1 MLPLTPA
8 QLHDAQMAYPCGI
21 TFGNNPVLPQL
32 LGEFRGWPAAVM
44 VFSTGEETAGVF
56 AALYTA
62 RGWMSLPHFSY
73 NAFWI
78 NTPLV
83 TKALG
88 VETGDEAMQVL
99 RRRFCNSLPQG
110 RPDKDI
116 FLYQELFPAATGEAE
131 VPECLRLQSRGLYAP
146 PGVADFGKTITR
158 ISPLI
163 SEDGVRAT
171 GTLPSAVRRKIS
183 RAGRNGLSIRTGGEE
198 LLEDFY
204 RVYRRNIHRL
214 GSFGLPLRFF
224 RILAKGYDFGLFRV
238 LLAEYEGRC
247 LGAAVLMSYGG
258 YAENPWFA
266 SSEEGNALYVT
277 YLLHHAMMEI
287 AAEAGCHTYSLG
299 RSTAGGSVEQ
309 YKKQWGGET
318 IPLYTVPAGSGIR
331 PGTQILISRVLPLLP
346 QKVAELFDET
356 ISNYYY

>member
-8 QLHDAQMAYPCGI
+8 QLHHAQMVYPYGI
-21 TFGNNPVLPQL
+21 TLGNNPVLPVL

-44 VFSTGEETAGVF
+44 VFRAGEETAGVF

-83 TKALG
+83 TKVLG
-88 VETGDEAMQVL
+88 VETGDEAIRVL

-116 FLYQELFPAATGEAE
+116 FLHQDLFPAASGEAE
-131 VPECLRLQSRGLYAP
+131 VPECGRLQNRGLYTP
-146 PGVADFGKTITR
+146 TGVADFGKTITR
-158 ISPLI
+158 ISPLVTGQGI
-163 SEDGVRAT
+163 RAT
-171 GTLPSAVRRKIS
+171 ETLSSAVRRKIA
-183 RAGRNGLSIRTGGEE
+183 RAGRSGITIRTGGEE
-198 LLEDFY
+198 LLDVFY
-204 RVYRRNIHRL
+204 PVYRQNIHRL

-224 RILAKGYDFGLFRV
+224 RILAKGYAFGLFRV
-238 LLAEYEGRC
+238 VLAGREGRC

-266 SSEEGNALYVT
+266 STEEGNGLYVT

-318 IPLYTVPAGSGIR
+318 IPLYQMPAGGGIR
-331 PGTQILISRVLPLLP
+331 TGTQVLISKVLPLLP
-346 QKVAELFDET
+346 QKVAMLLDET
-356 ISNYYY
+356 VSNYYY